1 MLATKNYGF
10 VAFKSEIERDRV
22 IGKLVTIHGKQA
34 RIAHDTREHKRTTGV
49 MDEIWVRAHGSPLH
63 PPPVWR
69 SHLESCG
76 GALYNYDVGEI

>member
-49 MDEIWVRAHGSPLH
+49 MDEIWVRAHGSFTPH
-63 PPPVWR
+63 FTPHQSGVFISR
-69 SHLESCG
+69 VVAAHCTI
-76 GALYNYDVGEI
+76 VI

>member
-49 MDEIWVRAHGSPLH
+49 MDEIWVRAHGSSPH
-63 PPPVWR
+63 PHQFGVLISR
-69 SHLESCG
+69 VVAAHCTI
-76 GALYNYDVGEI
+76 VI